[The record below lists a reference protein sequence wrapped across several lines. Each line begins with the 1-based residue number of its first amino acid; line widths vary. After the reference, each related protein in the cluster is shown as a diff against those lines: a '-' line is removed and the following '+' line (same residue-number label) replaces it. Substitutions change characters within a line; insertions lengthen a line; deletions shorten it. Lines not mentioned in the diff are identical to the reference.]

1 MALLFDCHDLVEW
14 GGLSVTTVED
24 LIAEFDAFCPSSLD
38 LLVFGGVQILVG
50 EGLEGERDNILP
62 SFVVFGP
69 MDVRG
74 ETVGDVNCL
83 PDILLPIIKF
93 EDVDSALVGEVK
105 KGGYAANPCD
115 GPSCETSHISLVA
128 KNCKEIVSLDC
139 GVSRVLVQ
147 ASLER

>member
-1 MALLFDCHDLVEW
+1 MPVVV
-14 GGLSVTTVED
+14 GS
-24 LIAEFDAFCPSSLD
+24 
-38 LLVFGGVQILVG
+38 LVFGGVQILIG
-50 EGLEGERDNILP
+50 EGLEGELDNILP

-128 KNCKEIVSLDC
+128 KTVKI
-139 GVSRVLVQ
+139 
-147 ASLER
+147 